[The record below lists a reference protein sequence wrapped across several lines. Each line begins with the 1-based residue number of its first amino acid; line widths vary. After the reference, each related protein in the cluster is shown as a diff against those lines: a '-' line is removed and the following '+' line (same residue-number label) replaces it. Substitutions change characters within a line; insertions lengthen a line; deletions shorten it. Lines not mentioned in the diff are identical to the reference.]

1 MKFNIDINNIHK
13 EDKRNIQNSIKRIKN
28 PQLDYTQK
36 LLIVLK
42 EERTEEDKIRKK
54 PKYNI
59 DINMLVDEKNNRNK
73 KKISEIK
80 DNNMTELDKKHQIL
94 SDQTEGNTYVE
105 KVEKEKNYSEFKSSI
120 NSSTE
125 ESELGIYELHDDGLE
140 ISKVK
145 KQLPNININLA
156 HLIQLDE
163 KKIQEK
169 INKNNDSSLNQYEK
183 RIKVLKET
191 ETTTINI
198 KEEEKIPILSIIQK
212 RENYIKERMS
222 GITDKNLSEEEK
234 RIMVLKDEK
243 SSRVKQSKNININ
256 ININSSYVNED
267 SYSEYENNKTT
278 DTTNNSIDTTIDCL
292 NKSFSFFQSLL
303 KEDKEKEKTNKFN
316 SQRAKFYVKHN
327 LYDILLNIEN
337 KYVNL
342 PEKYIINEKYF
353 GLVYPNNMQTYYIT
367 ESGFIFDYCENKMKI
382 EVIKKY
388 KEKCDKKVGIYFCGK
403 KININ
408 NEIKICSKNNF
419 ICKECMKINK
429 EIYKIKNP
437 YLININGRVA
447 KINKNKYHCFGR
459 FIKSN
464 NIEDCI
470 TNFSCEACKLLDHLS
485 HYYHY
490 DV

>member
-1 MKFNIDINNIHK
+1 LNKNTKIIFLLIKKMQFQIGINNVKK
-13 EDKRNIQNSIKRIKN
+13 ENKRNIQNAIKRIKN

-42 EERTEEDKIRKK
+42 EERSEEVKIKKK
-54 PKYNI
+54 PIYNI
-59 DINMLVDEKNNRNK
+59 DINMLVEERNNLIKEK
-73 KKISEIK
+73 IGEIK
-80 DNNMTELDKKHQIL
+80 DNNMTELDKKHQVL
-94 SDQTEGNTYVE
+94 SDQTESSTYIE
-105 KVEKEKNYSEFKSSI
+105 KDEKEKKYSELKSSI
-120 NSSTE
+120 NLSKG
-125 ESELGIYELHDDGLE
+125 ESELGIYELHDDGSE

-145 KQLPNININLA
+145 KQL
-156 HLIQLDE
+156 
-163 KKIQEK
+163 
-169 INKNNDSSLNQYEK
+169 
-183 RIKVLKET
+183 LKEK

-198 KEEEKIPILSIIQK
+198 KEEEEKIPILSIIQE

-222 GITDKNLSEEEK
+222 EITDENMNEEEK
-234 RIMVLKDEK
+234 RIKVLKDEK

-256 ININSSYVNED
+256 FNINSSNVSED

-278 DTTNNSIDTTIDCL
+278 DTTNNSIDTTVDCL

-303 KEDKEKEKTNKFN
+303 KEDKEKEKANKFN
-316 SQRAKFYVKHN
+316 SQRAKFYTEHN

-337 KYVNL
+337 KNITL
-342 PEKYIINEKYF
+342 PERYIINEKYF
-353 GLVYPNNMQTYYIT
+353 GLVYPNNLKTYYIT
-367 ESGFIFDYCENKMKI
+367 ESGFIFDYCKSKMKMEGI
-382 EVIKKY
+382 RKY
-388 KEKCDKKVGIYFCGK
+388 KEECDKKVGIYFCGK

-408 NEIKICSKNNF
+408 NEIKICTKNNF

-429 EIYKIKNP
+429 KMYNIKNT

-464 NIEDCI
+464 SIEDCI
-470 TNFSCEACKLLDHLS
+470 TNFSCEACKLLDHIS